1 MTITMDINL
10 GEGVKF
16 LKVAVTSIGQDLDS
30 KVDPR
35 FGRASWFIVV
45 DTETNQHQVFSNEQ
59 NLNAGQGAGIQSAE
73 NISRQGV
80 EAVITGNCGPK
91 AFRTLGAAGIRVYCG
106 ADGKVSEVLEQF
118 KSGKIKQVEGANVE
132 GHWV

>member
-1 MTITMDINL
+1 
-10 GEGVKF
+10 VKS
-16 LKVAVTSIGQDLDS
+16 LKVAVTSLGQDLEC

-35 FGRASWFIVV
+35 FGRASWFIVI
-45 DTETNQHQVFSNEQ
+45 DTETNQYQAVSNEQ

-73 NISRQGV
+73 NISRHSV

-91 AFRTLGAAGIRVYCG
+91 AFRTLGAAGIRIYCG
-106 ADGKVSEVLEQF
+106 ADGTVSEALEKFRSGKLEQA
-118 KSGKIKQVEGANVE
+118 EGANVE